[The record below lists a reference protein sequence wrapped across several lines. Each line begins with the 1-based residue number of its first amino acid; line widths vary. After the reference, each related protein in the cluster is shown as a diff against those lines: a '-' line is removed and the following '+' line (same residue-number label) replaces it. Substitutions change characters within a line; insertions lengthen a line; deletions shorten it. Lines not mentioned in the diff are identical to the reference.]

1 MEAEFTS
8 STVFLWMLVFVVSS
22 FYTQDVYFL
31 LIREVIRRCSLL
43 FSMLALAFQ
52 SGWGHRPS
60 GIAAMLKQKNRLKRE
75 RFYLPSPAD
84 RSQFFPSFL
93 LCSPGES
100 GFLGLSEKRMVAFQ
114 TLNISHPDAHC
125 LLNLFVSLA
134 SRSPNVWWFTGKRDV
149 YLMALEIIFFTLDYR
164 HVKKWILINKI
175 H

>member
-1 MEAEFTS
+1 
-8 STVFLWMLVFVVSS
+8 MLVFVVSS

-149 YLMALEIIFFTLDYR
+149 YLMALEITFFTLDYR